1 MEFQSMLWN
10 LEASLIKRKTCLN
23 PRAKSHKLCCKAI
36 DRLALGPK
44 IVVSEQRNLDH
55 SKHWIYISI
64 IMLDTIL
71 YGWFFF

>member
-23 PRAKSHKLCCKAI
+23 PHAKSHKLCCKAI

-71 YGWFFF
+71 YG